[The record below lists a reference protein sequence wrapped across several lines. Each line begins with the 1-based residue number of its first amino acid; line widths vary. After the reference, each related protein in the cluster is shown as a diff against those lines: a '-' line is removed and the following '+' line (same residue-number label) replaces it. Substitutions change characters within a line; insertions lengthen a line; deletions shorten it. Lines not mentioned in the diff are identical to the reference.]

1 MEKGKPAWN
10 WGRAN
15 WFERQ
20 LAANKKAEA
29 SLSGIGFAG
38 CAPPRGV
45 TLPPFGGILN
55 L

>member
-1 MEKGKPAWN
+1 MEKGKTDLEL
-10 WGRAN
+10 GRAN

-38 CAPPRGV
+38 CAPPRGL

>member
-1 MEKGKPAWN
+1 MEKGKTHLEL
-10 WGRAN
+10 GEGKLVR
-15 WFERQ
+15 
-20 LAANKKAEA
+20 KATGCEQKSET
-29 SLSGIGFAG
+29 SLSGIGFTG